1 MPKVYRLEI
10 PAVIVSDYDDEVVV
24 YNILS
29 TSVHLL
35 DSFSFR
41 LLLSA
46 NQSSGV
52 NELVED
58 AERELKIPFNSA
70 KEYVENALMAFR
82 KLGLLA

>member
-1 MPKVYRLEI
+1 METP
-10 PAVIVSDYDDEVVV
+10 PVIVSDYNDEVVV

-46 NQSSGV
+46 NQSTGN
-52 NELVED
+52 NELIED
-58 AERELKIPFNSA
+58 AERELKISFESA
-70 KEYVENALMAFR
+70 KEYVDNALIAFR

>member
-1 MPKVYRLEI
+1 M
-10 PAVIVSDYDDEVVV
+10 SDYNDEVVV

-46 NQSSGV
+46 NQSTGN
-52 NELVED
+52 NELIED
-58 AERELKIPFNSA
+58 AERELKISFESA
-70 KEYVENALMAFR
+70 KEYVDNALIAFR

>member
-1 MPKVYRLEI
+1 MSRVYRLET
-10 PAVIVSDYDDEVVV
+10 PPVIVSDYNDEVVV

-46 NQSSGV
+46 NQSTGN
-52 NELVED
+52 NELIED
-58 AERELKIPFNSA
+58 AERELKISFESA
-70 KEYVENALMAFR
+70 KEYVDNALIAFR